1 MFPLLLRHQWIMAPA
16 MISSSEKLTVLLQ
29 AMAPED
35 EVVREE
41 AEVVVVLE
49 VAAVEDEMARE
60 EAVVVREAAAVL
72 EEAEAV
78 VGREAAAVLGEAEAA
93 AAAVADEAV
102 PATAST
108 LVCAGSIV
116 CYVFSKCNGN
126 KKNTVDYRKMCI
138 PLDSVIII
146 YNKAII
152 YSWHGCLWYD

>member
-1 MFPLLLRHQWIMAPA
+1 MAPA

-29 AMAPED
+29 AMAAED

-41 AEVVVVLE
+41 AEVVVV
-49 VAAVEDEMARE
+49 RE
-60 EAVVVREAAAVL
+60 EAVVAREAAAVL

-78 VGREAAAVLGEAEAA
+78 VGREAAAVLGEAAAEA
-93 AAAVADEAV
+93 VGDEAV
-102 PATAST
+102 SATAST

-138 PLDSVIII
+138 PFLKSCFMVQMDPE
-146 YNKAII
+146 
-152 YSWHGCLWYD
+152 